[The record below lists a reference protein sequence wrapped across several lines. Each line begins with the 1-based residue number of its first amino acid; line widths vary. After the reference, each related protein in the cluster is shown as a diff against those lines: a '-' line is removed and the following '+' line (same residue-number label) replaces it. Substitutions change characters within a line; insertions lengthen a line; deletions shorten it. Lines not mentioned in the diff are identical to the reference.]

1 MEGFLELL
9 QIYILK
15 KIIGAGSQ
23 GKENIQPVNAQLKRK
38 GVKDANEKIC
48 FCVWCLSARVNVS
61 LNQY

>member
-1 MEGFLELL
+1 MEDFLELL

-15 KIIGAGSQ
+15 KIIGAGQ

-48 FCVWCLSARVNVS
+48 YCVWCPSARVNIS